1 MIVKIL
7 RNQSANYKVP
17 RSVQQEILGFEASL
31 VDQLGLALDA
41 PSPYNL
47 VPRNAV
53 PVPLP
58 PPSIES
64 AGDATAVGEFTVL
77 VMPRYICT
85 VASSPRFSFQALFE
99 GGKRMVRALDF
110 LHSRAIA
117 HLDVKG
123 GNIFVDQPGQWWLGD
138 FGSARSF
145 ASDSNH
151 TVITTTGVYY
161 PYNLCGNKPRP
172 QVDWYM
178 LCVTLCIASVDVKVR
193 TASFQSPVSNSHVR
207 SYVRELDDEGT
218 GLAALLAEMLQ
229 KHDSV

>member
-1 MIVKIL
+1 MLRKITLQFAASLIVSCDDPESAIDLYRTAALLPNTTTLALIQSATQVTVKGPLNLELPHILTAADRGGRQLIVKIL
-7 RNQSANYKVP
+7 RNQSANYEVP

-53 PVPLP
+53 PVPMP

-85 VASSPRFSFQALFE
+85 VASSLRFSFQALFE

-123 GNIFVDQPGQWWLGD
+123 GNIFVDQPGQ
-138 FGSARSF
+138 
-145 ASDSNH
+145 
-151 TVITTTGVYY
+151 
-161 PYNLCGNKPRP
+161 
-172 QVDWYM
+172 
-178 LCVTLCIASVDVKVR
+178 
-193 TASFQSPVSNSHVR
+193 
-207 SYVRELDDEGT
+207 
-218 GLAALLAEMLQ
+218 
-229 KHDSV
+229 